1 MRFLFGEDQLALQA
15 TVRDFLAGECPPAR
29 IRELWESE
37 SGRSA
42 GLWAKLAELGIPGLL
57 VPEERGGMGLDEV
70 DAVLLHEEIG
80 RAALAE
86 PLVSTAAVAAPL
98 LAELGEAERAGPWL
112 ERIAAG
118 RAIVAVAHPA
128 SPLVADA
135 HVAHLC
141 LLARGDEVH
150 AVDPADAEIAPQ
162 AATDPA
168 QRLFRVGWEPRES
181 TRLAAGA
188 RGRALQAAALDRG
201 ALACAAQLVGVAD
214 RLLEMASSY
223 AVQRHQFGRPI
234 GSFQAVKHQLASA
247 KVALEYARPLVHR
260 AAWSVARAAAGR
272 GVHVS
277 LAKVAAAEAAAGAA
291 RTALQ
296 VHGAIGYTWEQDL
309 HIWMRRAWSLGNAW
323 GTSAF
328 HRDRVTDAV
337 LDPEARLGPGTTFQE
352 ERHG

>member
-1 MRFLFGEDQLALQA
+1 MRFLFGDDQLALQA
-15 TVRDFLAGECPPAR
+15 TVREFLAGECPPAR
-29 IRELWESE
+29 VRALWESE

-42 GLWAKLAELGIPGLL
+42 ELWSRLAELGLPGLL
-57 VPEERGGMGLDEV
+57 VPEERGGMGLGEV

-98 LAELGEAERAGPWL
+98 LRELGDADFAGPWL

-118 RAIVAVAHPA
+118 RAIVAVGHAA

-135 HVAHLC
+135 HVAQLL
-141 LLARGDEVH
+141 LLARGDELH
-150 AVDPADAEIAPQ
+150 AVDPADAEIAAQP
-162 AATDPA
+162 ATDPA
-168 QRLFRVGWEPRES
+168 QRLFRVGFRPRTS
-181 TRLAAGA
+181 TLLAGGG

-201 ALACAAQLVGVAD
+201 ALACAAQLVGVGD
-214 RLLEMASSY
+214 RMIEMASRY
-223 AVQRHQFGRPI
+223 ALERRQFGRPI

-260 AAWSVARAAAGR
+260 AAWSVAQAAAGR
-272 GVHVS
+272 SLHVS
-277 LAKVAAAEAAAGAA
+277 MAKVAAGEAAARAA

-296 VHGAIGYTWEQDL
+296 VHGAIGYTFELDL
-309 HIWMRRAWSLGNAW
+309 HIWMRRARSLGNAW
-323 GTSAF
+323 GTSSF

-337 LDPEARLGPGTTFQE
+337 LAPGARLGPGTTFA
-352 ERHG
+352 